1 MVQLIN
7 NKPYILKETIINLGI
22 TTDRYLR
29 NGKKKPSH
37 WDIILHPDNKK
48 MMLVGYEALLE
59 THKDIVVNSIG
70 NPYELVVRQP
80 VLNLIK
86 ANPQA
91 YQYFAAYTYNG
102 GEKLP
107 YKRILQY
114 TRGEAILSFINK
126 HTNIKDIRK
135 NFGMD
140 AVAFYKHINNIIED
154 ERKKGH
160 DDNYEGQQQLDG
172 KFPASYAKLLKR
184 AREYAATNNDYSFF
198 IHPAYG
204 NNHSLK
210 VDDKTEDLLNNI
222 YIINHKPNYTQ
233 VHEIYTDFVKGKH
246 SLFSIDDKTGE
257 VLHEYD
263 HTQYKPLSVS
273 AVYSYVSAW
282 ENKTVTHKKRSSDK
296 IGYNQAYRP
305 YISFEAPHFAGSL
318 ISMDDRDLPFK
329 TINNIRV
336 KAYLAMDVAS
346 ECFIGYA
353 FDATDKDMHLVMNC
367 FKDMYQKLKHS
378 GYNQPAEV
386 EVEQHLMSTLK
397 DGLLKEGAV
406 FPMVRFAQ
414 AANPQEKSI
423 ERAFRRLRYGID
435 KKSSKSWI
443 PRPFAKDEANQG
455 KEENEV
461 KHAITPQEA
470 IELAIANI
478 NTWNNQPHHNQKKF
492 KGLTRL
498 QVWQQKQ
505 NENLL
510 PIEWK
515 HIAKYIGKH
524 TSSSIS
530 RGEIRAYNS
539 LYVLDKMAQT
549 ADLENGKNLEIY
561 GIENTDGTIDNIHIY
576 KNDEY
581 VLTATKKIKPQ
592 KARIEQTDE
601 DRKVIG
607 IRQAYTAEF
616 DATVKRKKNAMQK
629 IAIVKNETIQQ
640 AQNTEVE
647 IVEDLQEEEFEFVE
661 PSTDYATQA
670 IANL

>member
-7 NKPYILKETIINLGI
+7 NKPYLPKDLIVNLGI
-22 TTDRYLR
+22 TTERYLW

-59 THKDIVVNSIG
+59 QHKDIVVNSIG

-80 VLNLIK
+80 VLSLIK
-86 ANPQA
+86 TNVQA
-91 YQYFAAYTYNG
+91 YQYFTAYTYNG

-135 NFGMD
+135 NFGID
-140 AVAFYKHINNIIED
+140 AVTFYKHINDIIEK
-154 ERKKGH
+154 ERLKGH
-160 DDNYEGQQQLDG
+160 DEGYEGQQQLDG

-204 NNHSLK
+204 NSHSLK
-210 VDDKTEDLLNNI
+210 VDEKTEELLNNI
-222 YIINHKPNYTQ
+222 YVINHKPNYTQ
-233 VHEIYTDFVKGKH
+233 VHGIYTDFINGTH
-246 SLFSIDDKTGE
+246 SLVNEDTGE
-257 VLHEYD
+257 IYD

-305 YISFEAPHFAGSL
+305 YASLEAPHFAGSL

-329 TINNIRV
+329 TINKIRV

-346 ECFIGYA
+346 ECFIGYS
-353 FDATDKDMHLVMNC
+353 FDSINKDLELVMNC
-367 FKDMYQKLKHS
+367 FRDMYQNLKASNYH
-378 GYNQPAEV
+378 QPAEV

-397 DGLLKEGAV
+397 EGVLKEGAI
-406 FPMVRFAQ
+406 FPLVRFAQ

-423 ERAFRRLRYGID
+423 ERAFRRMRYGLD
-435 KKSSKSWI
+435 KQVEGWI
-443 PRPFAKDEANQG
+443 PRPFAKDEANQSR
-455 KEENEV
+455 NEDDI
-461 KHAITPQEA
+461 KTAYTPDEVIKIA
-470 IELAIANI
+470 TANI
-478 NTWNNQPHHNQKKF
+478 KEWNNQLHPNQKEF

-510 PIEWK
+510 PIRWQ
-515 HIAKYIGKH
+515 HVAKYIGKQ
-524 TSSSIS
+524 TISSIN
-530 RGEIRAYNS
+530 RGEIRAFNS
-539 LYVLDKMAQT
+539 IYVLDKMAHT
-549 ADLENGKNLEIY
+549 AELDNGKNLEIY
-561 GIENTDGTIDNIHIY
+561 GIEDIDGTISSIHIY

-581 VLTATKKIKPQ
+581 VLTANKKVKWQ
-592 KARIEQTDE
+592 KARIEQTELD
-601 DRKVIG
+601 KQKI
-607 IRQAYTAEF
+607 IIQQKYTAEF
-616 DATVKRKKNAMQK
+616 DATVKHKKNAMQK
-629 IAIVKNETIQQ
+629 IAIIKNENLRQ
-640 AQNTEVE
+640 AQNMEVE
-647 IVEDLQEEEFEFVE
+647 IVEEMNETILVE
-661 PSTDYATQA
+661 CYPTDFAANA
-670 IANL
+670 IDNL